1 MLPGSAEVF
10 DPFGYVFQRSRFE
23 RAWPPLG
30 FTTSTYQP
38 GVLENPEVFGD
49 GGRTNREW
57 LRKLFDRCLSL
68 REARENGSASG
79 IGKSGK
85 GSTQLIH
92 A

>member
-1 MLPGSAEVF
+1 
-10 DPFGYVFQRSRFE
+10 
-23 RAWPPLG
+23 
-30 FTTSTYQP
+30 
-38 GVLENPEVFGD
+38 
-49 GGRTNREW
+49 
-57 LRKLFDRCLSL
+57 L